1 MNHSFHFL
9 IMKIFHYTNRAMT
22 TKTHHLDLFPGQPK
36 ILQILLEHDGQS
48 AKEIGKQC
56 VMDKSTMTGLI
67 KKMEA
72 RELLTRQPSAQDKRS
87 MDIFLTEIG
96 KEKALQVNEIGAL
109 IDEQALYGFSD
120 EEKETLFNLLNR
132 VLENMEVNHETKSR

>member
-22 TKTHHLDLFPGQPK
+22 TKTHHLDLFPG
-36 ILQILLEHDGQS
+36 LLEHDGQS

-87 MDIFLTEIG
+87 MDIFLTEKG

>member
-1 MNHSFHFL
+1 
-9 IMKIFHYTNRAMT
+9 
-22 TKTHHLDLFPGQPK
+22 
-36 ILQILLEHDGQS
+36 
-48 AKEIGKQC
+48 
-56 VMDKSTMTGLI
+56 
-67 KKMEA
+67 MEA

-87 MDIFLTEIG
+87 MDIFLTEKG